1 MKVPNDNFFTEM
13 LKNNTIRLFGK
24 ESRDIALSYV
34 TNFDTVIDIGAHIG
48 ISVLHW
54 AEHFRDIRAYEPMPD
69 HFNCL
74 TENTDHLLHIKKFNY
89 AISNQRKTLKGA
101 YRTSK
106 NTGSF
111 QLIDDNYRQPSKK
124 TPRQLYEI
132 ESHRLDEFSFD
143 SVGLI
148 KIDVE
153 GWELE
158 VLRGAANTIIK
169 HQPVLLIEFT
179 GGNSKKSLHSYDVNE
194 YFKIIE
200 SLNYVPVATSGDD
213 TIYIPKES
221 K

>member
-1 MKVPNDNFFTEM
+1 MYK
-13 LKNNTIRLFGK
+13 
-24 ESRDIALSYV
+24 
-34 TNFDTVIDIGAHIG
+34 
-48 ISVLHW
+48 
-54 AEHFRDIRAYEPMPD
+54 
-69 HFNCL
+69 
-74 TENTDHLLHIKKFNY
+74 
-89 AISNQRKTLKGA
+89 
-101 YRTSK
+101 
-106 NTGSF
+106 
-111 QLIDDNYRQPSKK
+111 RQ
-124 TPRQLYEI
+124 
-132 ESHRLDEFSFD
+132 
-143 SVGLI
+143 VGLI